1 MRCTLEE
8 FAPLLRE
15 DESSLTYW
23 WGAGL
28 PRYDEVAQPSALLAC
43 DWAAC
48 GARKIMATHNKELA
62 ASQARV
68 DVAG

>member
-28 PRYDEVAQPSALLAC
+28 PRYDEVAQPSP
-43 DWAAC
+43 
-48 GARKIMATHNKELA
+48 
-62 ASQARV
+62 SYS
-68 DVAG
+68 